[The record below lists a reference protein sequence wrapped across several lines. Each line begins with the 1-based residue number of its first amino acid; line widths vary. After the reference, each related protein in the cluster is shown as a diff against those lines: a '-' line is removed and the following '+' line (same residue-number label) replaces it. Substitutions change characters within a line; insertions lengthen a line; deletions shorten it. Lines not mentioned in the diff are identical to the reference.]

1 MKAVMKPI
9 VPLLVVAVLGLACDP
24 AAILAQRAAAGQSTR
39 DIRSEDGMIR
49 VAVIT
54 GGLDHPWGL
63 AFLPDER
70 MLVTERP
77 GRLRV
82 ITRDGRA
89 SAPVQNVPAV
99 YAHGQGGLLDV
110 ALDPDFAANRLVYLS
125 YAEPGPND
133 TASTAVARGQLNQ
146 AATALD
152 NVTVIFRQEPKV
164 PGGNH
169 FGSRLVFAPD
179 GMLFIS
185 TGERFKFEP
194 AQDLSNDLGKIVRI
208 KRDGSI
214 PPDNPFVGKPGAR
227 PEIWSYGHRNV
238 QGVAIDPRTGL
249 LWAHEMGPRGG
260 DELNIPQAGHNY
272 GWPLV
277 SAGRHYDGRPIPDPS
292 TRPDFVAA
300 VYQWTP
306 VISPSGMVFY
316 TGNLFPG
323 WHGDIL
329 IGGLS
334 AQGIVRV
341 TLDGNRVRGEHR
353 LELGQRIRDVAQGPD
368 GAVYAL
374 TDQTDGEILQ
384 LSPAHSKD

>member
-1 MKAVMKPI
+1 MKPI
-9 VPLLVVAVLGLACDP
+9 VPLLVVAVLGVAYDP
-24 AAILAQRAAAGQSTR
+24 VASLAQPVAAGQSTR
-39 DIRSEDGMIR
+39 DIRTESGMIR
-49 VAVIT
+49 VEVIAH
-54 GGLDHPWGL
+54 GLEHPWGL

-82 ITRDGRA
+82 ITHDGRA
-89 SAPVQNVPAV
+89 SVPVRNVPAV
-99 YAHGQGGLLDV
+99 YARGQGGLLDV
-110 ALDPDFAANRLVYLS
+110 ALDPDFTENRLVYLS

-152 NVTVIFRQEPKV
+152 SVMVIFRQEPKV

-169 FGSRLVFAPD
+169 FGSRLAFAPN
-179 GMLFIS
+179 GTLFIS

-214 PPDNPFVGKPGAR
+214 PPDNPFVGKPGIR

-249 LWAHEMGPRGG
+249 LWAHEFGPSGG
-260 DELNIPQAGHNY
+260 DELNMPQAGHNY

-277 SAGRHYDGRPIPDPS
+277 SASKHYDGRPIPDPS
-292 TRPDFVAA
+292 TRPDLAAA

-316 TGNLFPG
+316 TGNLFPR
-323 WHGDIL
+323 WRGDIL

-341 TLDGNRVRGEHR
+341 TLDGNKVRGEHR
-353 LELGQRIRDVAQGPD
+353 IELGQRIRDVAQAPD

-374 TDQTDGEILQ
+374 TDQTDGEILR
-384 LSPAHSKD
+384 LSPGRTGD

>member
-1 MKAVMKPI
+1 MKPI
-9 VPLLVVAVLGLACDP
+9 VLLLVVVVLGAAYDP
-24 AAILAQRAAAGQSTR
+24 AAILAQRAVAGQSTR
-39 DIRSEDGMIR
+39 DIRTEDGMIL
-49 VAVIT
+49 VEVIAH
-54 GGLDHPWGL
+54 GLDHPWGL
-63 AFLPDER
+63 AFLPDRR

-82 ITRDGRA
+82 ITHDGRA

-99 YAHGQGGLLDV
+99 YAYGQGGLLDV

-164 PGGNH
+164 SGGNH
-169 FGSRLVFAPD
+169 FGSRLAFAPD

-208 KRDGSI
+208 KRDGGI

-227 PEIWSYGHRNV
+227 PEICSYGHRNV

-277 SAGRHYDGRPIPDPS
+277 SAGKHYDGRPIPDPS

-353 LELGQRIRDVAQGPD
+353 IELGQRIRDVAQGPD

-374 TDQTDGEILQ
+374 TDQTDGDILR

>member
-1 MKAVMKPI
+1 MKPI
-9 VPLLVVAVLGLACDP
+9 VPLLVVAVLGVVCDP
-24 AAILAQRAAAGQSTR
+24 AVTLAQRTAAGQSIR
-39 DIRSEDGMIR
+39 DIRTENGMIR
-49 VAVIT
+49 VEVIAR
-54 GGLDHPWGL
+54 GLDHPWGL
-63 AFLPDER
+63 AFLPDGQ

-77 GRLRV
+77 GQLRV
-82 ITRDGRA
+82 ITHDGRA

-110 ALDPDFAANRLVYLS
+110 ALDPDFTANRLVYLS

-169 FGSRLVFAPD
+169 FGSRLAFAPD

-238 QGVAIDPRTGL
+238 QGAAIDPRTGV

-260 DELNIPQAGHNY
+260 DELNIPQAGRNH

-277 SAGRHYDGRPIPDPS
+277 SAGKHYDGRPIPDPS
-292 TRPDFVAA
+292 TRPDFVVA

-323 WHGDIL
+323 WRGDIL

-353 LELGQRIRDVAQGPD
+353 IELGQRIRDVAQGPD

-374 TDQTDGEILQ
+374 TDQTDGEILR
-384 LSPAHSKD
+384 LFPAHSKD

>member
-1 MKAVMKPI
+1 MKPI
-9 VPLLVVAVLGLACDP
+9 VPLLVVAVLGTACDP
-24 AAILAQRAAAGQSTR
+24 VATLAQRPAVGQSTR
-39 DIRSEDGMIR
+39 NLRTEDGMIR
-49 VAVIT
+49 VDVIAR
-54 GGLDHPWGL
+54 GLDHPWCL
-63 AFLPDER
+63 AFLPDGR

-77 GRLRV
+77 GQLRV

-89 SAPVQNVPAV
+89 SAPVQNVPTV

-110 ALDPDFAANRLVYLS
+110 ALDPDFTVNRLVYLS

-169 FGSRLVFAPD
+169 FGSRLAFAPD

-238 QGVAIDPRTGL
+238 QGIAIDPRTGL
-249 LWAHEMGPRGG
+249 LWADEFGPRGG

-277 SAGRHYDGRPIPDPS
+277 SAGKHYDGRLIPDPS
-292 TRPDFVAA
+292 TRPDLAAA

-316 TGNLFPG
+316 TSNLFPG
-323 WHGDIL
+323 WRGDIL

-353 LELGQRIRDVAQGPD
+353 IEVGQRIRDVAQGPD

-374 TDQTDGEILQ
+374 TDQTDGEILR